1 MFLSTSKKEALKGKF
16 DKYFNLEM
24 IRQLN
29 LSNEEK
35 NNWKYV
41 VKYIYEQEEKC
52 KSLSRDKCYNSSF
65 IHIILKRNFK
75 TKQLYL
81 SSFFCPKKNLLSNYL
96 IREFPNNKLLLS
108 FSDLAKIAIKMDE
121 KKIND
126 FLLKSINNNTEIGLY
141 LYGTTGIGKTHKI
154 ISYCNEMIYQNKKKI
169 AYIFLPQFV
178 GEIKNN
184 FSENPS
190 NNKTLITNCC
200 VADILVLD
208 DFGAE
213 YASAWF
219 YLNIL
224 LIIFNYRFEND
235 KKIIFISNFEPK
247 KIAIIMKKK
256 LLSNSSSKF
265 DRENIDIIISRLVD
279 RMWKLF
285 DFKEASYITKSRR
298 TNKIS

>member
-1 MFLSTSKKEALKGKF
+1 MFLSTSKKEALKGNF

-35 NNWKYV
+35 DNWKYV

-224 LIIFNYRFEND
+224 LIIFNYRFENN

-279 RMWKLF
+279 RM
-285 DFKEASYITKSRR
+285 
-298 TNKIS
+298 

>member
-1 MFLSTSKKEALKGKF
+1 MFLSTSKKEALKGNF

-41 VKYIYEQEEKC
+41 VKYIYEQEKKC

-190 NNKTLITNCC
+190 NNKALITNCC

-224 LIIFNYRFEND
+224 LIIFNYRFENN

-279 RMWKLF
+279 RM
-285 DFKEASYITKSRR
+285 
-298 TNKIS
+298 

>member
-1 MFLSTSKKEALKGKF
+1 
-16 DKYFNLEM
+16 
-24 IRQLN
+24 
-29 LSNEEK
+29 
-35 NNWKYV
+35 
-41 VKYIYEQEEKC
+41 
-52 KSLSRDKCYNSSF
+52 
-65 IHIILKRNFK
+65 
-75 TKQLYL
+75 
-81 SSFFCPKKNLLSNYL
+81 
-96 IREFPNNKLLLS
+96 
-108 FSDLAKIAIKMDE
+108 MDE

-224 LIIFNYRFEND
+224 LIIFNYRFENN

-279 RMWKLF
+279 RM
-285 DFKEASYITKSRR
+285 
-298 TNKIS
+298 

>member
-279 RMWKLF
+279 RM
-285 DFKEASYITKSRR
+285 
-298 TNKIS
+298 

>member
-1 MFLSTSKKEALKGKF
+1 MFHSVKKESHLKENF

-41 VKYIYEQEEKC
+41 VKYIYNQEEKC
-52 KSLSRDKCYNSSF
+52 NHLPRDKCYNSSF

-108 FSDLAKIAIKMDE
+108 LSEPTRITIKIDE

-126 FLLKSINNNTEIGLY
+126 FLLKSVNDNTEIGLY
-141 LYGTTGIGKTHKI
+141 LYGVTGIGKTHKI
-154 ISYCNEMIYQNKKKI
+154 ISYCNEMTYKNKKKV

-200 VADILVLD
+200 VAEILVLD

-219 YLNIL
+219 YLNVL
-224 LIIFNYRFEND
+224 LVIFNYRFENN

-247 KIAIIMKKK
+247 KIVNIMKKK
-256 LLSNSSSKF
+256 LLLNSSSKF
-265 DRENIDIIISRLVD
+265 DRENIDVIVSRLVD

-285 DFKEASYITKSRR
+285 DFKVASYNTKSRR

>member
-1 MFLSTSKKEALKGKF
+1 MFHFTKMEPHLKENF
-16 DKYFNLEM
+16 DKYFNLEI

-52 KSLSRDKCYNSSF
+52 KSLSRNKCYNSSF
-65 IHIILKRNFK
+65 IHIILKRNSR

-96 IREFPNNKLLLS
+96 IREFSDNKLLLS
-108 FSDLAKIAIKMDE
+108 FSDSTKITIRMDE

-126 FLLKSINNNTEIGLY
+126 FLLKSINDNAVIGLY
-141 LYGTTGIGKTHKI
+141 LYGATGIGKTHKI
-154 ISYCNEMIYQNKKKI
+154 ISYCNEMIYQNKKKV

-190 NNKTLITNCC
+190 NNKVLITNCC

-219 YLNIL
+219 YLNVL
-224 LIIFNYRFEND
+224 LIIFNYRFENN

-247 KIAIIMKKK
+247 KIANIMKKK

-265 DRENIDIIISRLVD
+265 DRENVDIIISRLVD

-285 DFKEASYITKSRR
+285 DFKETSYITKSRR

>member
-1 MFLSTSKKEALKGKF
+1 MFLSTNKKEPLKGNF

-81 SSFFCPKKNLLSNYL
+81 SSFFCPKKNLFSNYL

-108 FSDLAKIAIKMDE
+108 FNDLAKITIKMDE

-154 ISYCNEMIYQNKKKI
+154 ISYCNEMIYQNKKKV

-190 NNKTLITNCC
+190 NNKTLIANCC
-200 VADILVLD
+200 LADILVLD

-224 LIIFNYRFEND
+224 LVIFNYRFEND

-247 KIAIIMKKK
+247 KIATIMKKK

-265 DRENIDIIISRLVD
+265 DRENIDIIINRLVD

-285 DFKEASYITKSRR
+285 DFKEASYIAKSRR